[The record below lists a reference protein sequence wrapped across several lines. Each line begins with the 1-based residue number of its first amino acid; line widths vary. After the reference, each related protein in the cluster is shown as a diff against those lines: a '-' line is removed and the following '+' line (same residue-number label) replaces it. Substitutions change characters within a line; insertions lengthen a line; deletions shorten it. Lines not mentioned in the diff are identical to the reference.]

1 MKSKENNLKTD
12 SKEQEA
18 GLLVWQVSRQW
29 ERKIKDV
36 LSRQEFTYLEYILL
50 SRLQELEKIEKQITQ
65 VKLAQFASTEI
76 MLTSKALRVLE
87 DKGFIRRKKFSGDSR
102 ANLIGLTDKGTKKV
116 EKLQKTVEEAES
128 DFFASLDSKRTLLTK
143 TLEKV
148 YQSNLL
154 SKE

>member
-1 MKSKENNLKTD
+1 MKSKENTTKPDL
-12 SKEQEA
+12 KEQEA

-29 ERKIKDV
+29 EKKIKDV

-50 SRLQELEKIEKQITQ
+50 SRLQELEKSDKQITQ
-65 VKLAQFASTEI
+65 VKLANFASTEI

-116 EKLQKTVEEAES
+116 EKMLKVVSEAES
-128 DFFASLDSKRTLLTK
+128 QFFASLDPKRSLLAK
-143 TLEKV
+143 SLEKV
-148 YQSNLL
+148 YQSNL
-154 SKE
+154 SGQ

>member
-12 SKEQEA
+12 SREQEA
-18 GLLVWQVSRQW
+18 GLLIWQVSRQW
-29 ERKIKDV
+29 ERKIKDI

-50 SRLQELEKIEKQITQ
+50 SRLQVLEKSEKQITQ

-87 DKGFIRRKKFSGDSR
+87 DKGFIKRKKFSADSR
-102 ANLIGLTDKGTKKV
+102 ANLIGLTDKGSKKV
-116 EKLQKTVEEAES
+116 EKLQKSVDETES
-128 DFFASLDSKRTLLTK
+128 EFFGSLDSKLSLFAK
-143 TLEKV
+143 SLEKV
-148 YQSNLL
+148 YQSNLV